1 MFKTFTAS
9 TLAAVTLA
17 KGLNDGT
24 TRENAVSTVLMSTSA
39 STGGFK
45 LTLHSYN
52 SDNSGTLEFHGDLV
66 LET

>member
-24 TRENAVSTVLMSTSA
+24 TRDNAVSTELMSATGTS
-39 STGGFK
+39 GYK

-52 SDNSGTLEFHGDLV
+52 SDNSGTL
-66 LET
+66 